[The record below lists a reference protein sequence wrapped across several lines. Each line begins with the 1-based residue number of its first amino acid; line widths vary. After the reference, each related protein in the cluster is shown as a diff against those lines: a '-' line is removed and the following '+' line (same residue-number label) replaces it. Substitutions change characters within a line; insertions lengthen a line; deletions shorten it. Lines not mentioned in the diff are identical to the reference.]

1 MRIPARVPHNSL
13 SLSLSLSLSY
23 RLIGAVLVAETEI
36 SSLDKVEVRE
46 DAVEEILA
54 RRPLVLHLLDQ
65 LLLVQQ
71 QDLHVERLSAPAHA
85 GKATHCALV
94 GALKWKNSIL

>member
-1 MRIPARVPHNSL
+1 MRIPARVPHNSLFL

-36 SSLDKVEVRE
+36 SGLDKVEVRE

-71 QDLHVERLSAPAHA
+71 QDLHVERLSPPAHA
-85 GKATHCALV
+85 RKAAHFAV
-94 GALKWKNSIL
+94 AVAVALK